1 MTFNSLDALESYILS
16 QSAVALRHAQ
26 VEVFNI
32 IDKFLMNYYSE
43 FSPEVYQRTQQLL
56 HSLVK
61 SDIKSTGNGW
71 VAEVYFDVGLLDYSM
86 KTING
91 VKVPNKGWSEAK
103 TLSAAAH
110 GSHGGWV
117 SGTAIWDDPMKILD
131 DKAIDILKNNLV
143 AAGIPIK

>member
-1 MTFNSLDALESYILS
+1 MTFDSTDALKNYILPKC
-16 QSAVALRHAQ
+16 AIAIRYAQ
-26 VEVFNI
+26 MEIFNI
-32 IDKFLMNYYSE
+32 IDKFLMNYYGE

-61 SDIKSTGNGW
+61 SDIKSTGSGYE
-71 VAEVYFDVGLLDYSM
+71 AEVYFDVGLLDYSM

-91 VKVPNKGWSEAK
+91 ITVPNKGWSEEK

-117 SGTAIWDDPMKILD
+117 SGTAIWDDPMEIID
-131 DKAIDILKNNLV
+131 SKAIEILKKHLI
-143 AAGIPIK
+143 AAGIPLR